1 MFVMYVGT
9 YVCVKYIGTY
19 VVIGTETAKIGR
31 SK

>member
-1 MFVMYVGT
+1 MYVGT